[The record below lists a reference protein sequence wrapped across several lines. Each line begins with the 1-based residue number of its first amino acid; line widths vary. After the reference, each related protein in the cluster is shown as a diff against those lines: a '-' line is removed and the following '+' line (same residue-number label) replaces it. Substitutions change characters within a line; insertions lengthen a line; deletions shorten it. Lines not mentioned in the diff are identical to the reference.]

1 MSQEIEMESKNLLSK
16 DEYERLLNFFQV
28 EENQSKQQINYYF
41 ETNDLKLKANG
52 AALRI
57 REKNSNW
64 MLTLK
69 EPYQEGLIETH
80 QTLTEKEAKHWIAG
94 SPTSAPDIEKRLQL
108 FDISCSELKFG
119 GKLKTNRI
127 ELPYEGGL
135 VVLDYSEYNGQF
147 DYELEIEADTM
158 KQSEAI
164 MQKLLNKLDIKQKPT
179 PNKIE
184 RFYQT
189 LNV

>member
-1 MSQEIEMESKNLLSK
+1 MESKNLLSK

-28 EENQSKQQINYYF
+28 KKNQSNQQINYYF
-41 ETNDLKLKANG
+41 ETDDLKLKANG

-64 MLTLK
+64 VLTLK

-80 QTLTEKEAKHWIAG
+80 QILTEKEAQHWIAG
-94 SPTSAPDIEKRLQL
+94 SPTSSPNIEKRLQL
-108 FDISCSELKFG
+108 FEISCSKLKFG
-119 GKLKTNRI
+119 GTLKTDRI

-135 VVLDYSEYNGQF
+135 VVLDYSEYNGQY
-147 DYELEIEADTM
+147 DYELEIEANTM
-158 KQSEAI
+158 KQSESI
-164 MQKLLNKLDIKQKPT
+164 MQVLLNKLNIKQKPT

-184 RFYQT
+184 RFYHT
-189 LNV
+189 LKV